1 MGNFEARVKRMNRG
15 TLFTGL
21 TLALFGWGSVLALFL
36 WNSLSTPPPSIS
48 SLGGDLLPSQ
58 ETSWLPSSEARTTAP
73 RLRLSDPLP
82 ANLFTELARVTNPT
96 VVNISTSQ
104 QPRPMRRDPR
114 MPRDPFFDFFEQF
127 MQPSMPQRR
136 PAQALGSGFIIRKDG
151 LIITNNHVIDR
162 ADVIQVQLNDQRDEL
177 FEAKVVGRDARTD
190 IALIKISVPRELPV
204 APLGNSSD
212 LQVGEWVAA
221 FGNPYGHGHTMTKG
235 IISAIGREIDE
246 INLFP
251 FLQTDASIN
260 PGNSGGP
267 LVDSRGLVIGVN
279 TAIDARAQG
288 IGFAIPIDFVK
299 DILEPLESE
308 GRVRRGFLGVQM
320 TPVTEDSAKA
330 YNLPQKEGALVVQ
343 VVPDSPAAKAGIEAY
358 DLIVEFN
365 GRTVSS
371 PSDLTR
377 AVAATAVNQ
386 RVEIKLIRS
395 GQTRTLNVRVGE
407 HPQEVAE
414 TPAAPGSSYEGQKAP
429 FELGFKVA
437 DHSRRL
443 SQELNLPRL
452 SDPKPIVIEV
462 EPNSPAARSGLS
474 VGDIILDVNR
484 TPVRRATD
492 VLRHLKK
499 DQRNGLRI
507 LRGQRV
513 ILIFI

>member
-1 MGNFEARVKRMNRG
+1 MINKKAKESKAIVALVAITPLIAIAALVAIAALSF
-15 TLFTGL
+15 L
-21 TLALFGWGSVLALFL
+21 TS
-36 WNSLSTPPPSIS
+36 
-48 SLGGDLLPSQ
+48 
-58 ETSWLPSSEARTTAP
+58 TSWSRAQQPSAP
-73 RLRLSDPLP
+73 RLQLSDPLP
-82 ANLFTELARVTNPT
+82 SNLFIELARVTNPT

-104 QPRPMRRDPR
+104 QPRTPQRDPR

-127 MQPSMPQRR
+127 MGPMPQQRR

-162 ADVIQVQLNDQRDEL
+162 ADVIQVQLNDQRGEL
-177 FEAKVVGRDARTD
+177 FEATVVGRDARTD
-190 IALIKISVPRELPV
+190 IALIKISVPRDLPV

-212 LQVGEWVAA
+212 LKVGEWVAA

-267 LVDSRGLVIGVN
+267 LVDSRGYVIGVN

-288 IGFAIPIDFVK
+288 IGFAIPIDHVK
-299 DILEPLESE
+299 AILEPLEKE

-320 TPVTEDSAKA
+320 APVTDDSAKA

-343 VVPDSPAAKAGIEAY
+343 VVEDSPAAKAGLEAY
-358 DLIVEFN
+358 DLIIEFG
-365 GRTVSS
+365 GRAIKT

-377 AVAATAVNQ
+377 AVAATAAGQ
-386 RVEIKLIRS
+386 RSEVKVIRS
-395 GQTRTLNVRVGE
+395 GKERTLAVVIGE
-407 HPQEVAE
+407 HPQEAAQAQ
-414 TPAAPGSSYEGQKAP
+414 AAPGSTYEGQKAP
-429 FELGFKVA
+429 FDLGFKVA
-437 DHSRRL
+437 DYSRRL
-443 SQELNLPRL
+443 AQDMRLPQL
-452 SDPKPIVIEV
+452 SDPKPVVIEV
-462 EPNSPAARSGLS
+462 ESGSPAARSGLS
-474 VGDIILDVNR
+474 VGDVILDVNR

-499 DQRNGLRI
+499 DQRNGLRV
-507 LRGQRV
+507 LRGNRV